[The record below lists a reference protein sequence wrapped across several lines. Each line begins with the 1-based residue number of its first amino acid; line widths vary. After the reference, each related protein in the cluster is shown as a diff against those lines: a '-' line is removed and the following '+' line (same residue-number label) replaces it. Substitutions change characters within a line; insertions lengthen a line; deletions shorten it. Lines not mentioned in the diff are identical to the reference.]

1 MSRLARRTGLR
12 RTLPLAV
19 LLVLGSST
27 VRADDPQAQ
36 LIEQGRYWQ
45 AQHNPDRAMDA
56 WNKLLLLAPDQP
68 EALYG
73 LGLGNVQLKRPDEA
87 RKYLARLQALV
98 PPPHQ
103 TQQLEQDI
111 ALGNDEQ
118 TQLLTRARQLVDGNQ
133 YDEAVKV
140 YRQLFN
146 GRQPQGDLAREYYF
160 MLGYSRGGEQESRTG
175 LERLLREHP
184 DDHAAALF
192 LAKHLVRNLDTRAEG
207 IRRLAVL
214 AKDKDVGSDA
224 NETWRF
230 ALTWIGPPAPAQ
242 VPLFEQFLAA
252 HPDDKEI
259 RELLNK
265 GKALA
270 RTNAGTPKAA
280 AWRRDP
286 QDARGLQ
293 ALEAGD
299 LAAAEQA
306 FQARLREKPDDPDAL
321 GGLGIVRQKQERL
334 DEAEDLLLRATRQPA
349 GQPWRQAL
357 DNVRYWRLMAGA
369 TAAQKAGRPDQAR
382 TLIEQAASQSP
393 GQPASQAALANLQAQ
408 QGQLAKAEAA
418 YRKILANHR
427 DDPQALTGLIG
438 VLAQQGKADEALKL
452 IDSLSPAAQARLNAE
467 VSVRSL
473 RATQVA
479 HVAEQRGDTKAA
491 EQAYR
496 QALADDPGNAWT
508 RFALARIYLDQG
520 RPQAARE
527 QINDLLKR
535 HPDQP
540 DALYTRTLLAAQ
552 LGEWQDAQASLA
564 RIPPAKRSREM
575 DELGKEIAL
584 HVQTEAAVANLRR
597 GQRQEAQ
604 ALLARSQALTE
615 GKPERVAILA
625 SAYIDAGQPRQGVAL
640 MRDLVERSPSP
651 TSRLQLLY
659 ADTLFKA
666 DQDSD
671 AADILRSLQGE
682 RLNDSDRRHYAALV
696 KLYRIKQA
704 DQLREKGNLVAA
716 YDMLKPILR
725 QSPRDPQA
733 NAALARM
740 YSASGNTAK
749 AMALYKPLLENDP
762 RNADLQLSVASLAA
776 QAHDNTRADKALK
789 TALALKPGVPKVLT
803 SAAAT
808 YRAMGKSAE
817 AADLLRQAVAIE
829 GSQRRANPAPET
841 ADSDGDNPFLDLP
854 GQPRSV
860 ASPDEDPLRISNET
874 ADTMPADP
882 ALAPALYSRRDS
894 LLDGGLDDD
903 PALAGN
909 PFAAGRRSGNAERED
924 LSPAQLAL
932 SEILQER
939 SAYIAQGLSVRS
951 NNNESG
957 LSKLTDVE
965 APFEASMPAGDNR
978 VALRVTP
985 VSLHAGSVRDYSLGR
1000 FGSGLPGGSPGSQ
1013 QASGVGLAVAVE
1025 SPLHGIKADIGVSP
1039 VGFTYNTVIGGIS
1052 LEQPMVSSPNMHYS
1066 IALSRRPVTDSL
1078 ASFAGAKDR
1087 RTGISWGGVT
1097 ANGGRA
1103 LLGYDDQ
1110 DVGLYGYG
1118 ALHKLV
1124 GNNVESNT
1132 RAELG
1137 AGIYWYL
1144 DNQPDDKL
1152 TVGLSSMLLSY
1163 ENNQGFF
1170 TYGHGGYFSP
1180 QTFFSVAVPVS
1191 WSQRSE
1197 RFSYR
1202 LNGALGVQYIDQR
1215 GADYFPGHSA
1225 EQAANDLSYPGKS
1238 STGVGYNLNV
1248 AGEYR
1253 LGSNLLLGGE
1263 LALDNAQDYRQVT
1276 AGVYLRYL
1284 FEKMTGPMALPVSP
1298 YRSPYSN

>member
-1 MSRLARRTGLR
+1 MSRLARRTSLR
-12 RTLPLAV
+12 RTLPLA
-19 LLVLGSST
+19 LLVALAST
-27 VRADDPQAQ
+27 AARADDPQAQ

-73 LGLGNVQLKRPDEA
+73 LGLGNMQLKRPDEA

-98 PPPHQ
+98 PPPRQ
-103 TQQLEQDI
+103 ARQLEQDI
-111 ALGNDEQ
+111 ALGSDEQ
-118 TQLLTRARQLVDGNQ
+118 AQLLARARKLVDGNQ

-146 GRQPQGDLAREYYF
+146 GRQPQGDLAREFYF
-160 MLGYSRGGEQESRTG
+160 LLGYTRGGEQEARTG

-184 DDHAAALF
+184 DDRAAALF
-192 LAKHLVRNLDTRAEG
+192 LAKHMVRNLDTRAEG

-214 AKDKDVGSDA
+214 ARDKEVGSDA

-252 HPDDKEI
+252 HPDDREI
-259 RELLNK
+259 RELMNK
-265 GKALA
+265 GKALT
-270 RTNAGTPKAA
+270 RSNASTAKAA

-286 QDARGLQ
+286 LDARGLQ

-306 FQARLREKPDDPDAL
+306 FQARLQDKPDDPDAL

-334 DEAEDLLLRATRQPA
+334 DEAEDLLVRATRQPA
-349 GQPWRQAL
+349 GHPWRQAL

-369 TAAQKAGRPDQAR
+369 TAARKAGRQDQAR
-382 TLIEQAASQSP
+382 KMIEQAASQSP
-393 GQPASQAALANLQAQ
+393 GQPASQVALANLQAQ
-408 QGQLAKAEAA
+408 EGQLAKAEAA
-418 YRKILANHR
+418 YRRILANHR
-427 DDPQALTGLIG
+427 DDPQALNGLVG

-467 VSVRSL
+467 VPIRSL

-479 HVAEQRGDTKAA
+479 RVAEQRGDLKAA

-496 QALADDPGNAWT
+496 QALTDDPGNAWT
-508 RFALARIYLDQG
+508 RFALARIYLG
-520 RPQAARE
+520 RGRTQAARD

-564 RIPPAKRSREM
+564 RIPPARRSRAM
-575 DELGKEIAL
+575 DEFGKEIAL

-604 ALLARSQALTE
+604 ALLARSQALAE

-625 SAYIDAGQPRQGVAL
+625 SAYIDAGQPQQGVAL
-640 MRDLVERSPSP
+640 MRDLVERSPNPDSK
-651 TSRLQLLY
+651 LQLLY
-659 ADTLFKA
+659 ADILFKA
-666 DQDSD
+666 EQDND
-671 AADILRSLQGE
+671 AADILRNLQGT
-682 RLNDSDRRHYAALV
+682 RLSDSDRRHYAALV

-733 NAALARM
+733 NAALARL
-740 YSASGNTAK
+740 YSANGNNAK

-776 QAHDNTRADKALK
+776 QAHDNARAEKALK

-803 SAAAT
+803 SAATT
-808 YRAMGKSAE
+808 YRAMGRSSE
-817 AADLLRQAVAIE
+817 AAELLRQAVAIE
-829 GSQRRANPAPET
+829 GSQRRANPPFGT
-841 ADSDGDNPFLDLP
+841 TDSDGDNPFLDLP
-854 GQPRSV
+854 GQPRRVV
-860 ASPDEDPLRISNET
+860 ARAEDPLRTASES

-882 ALAPALYSRRDS
+882 SLTTPLYGSADS
-894 LLDGGLDDD
+894 LLEDD
-903 PALAGN
+903 PAPAGN
-909 PFAAGRRSGNAERED
+909 PFAGRRPGEAAPEE
-924 LSPAQLAL
+924 LSPTQRAL
-932 SEILQER
+932 NDILQER
-939 SAYIAQGLSVRS
+939 SGYVAQGLSVRS
-951 NNNESG
+951 NNNEPG

-965 APFEASMPAGDNR
+965 APFEANLPAGDNR

-985 VSLHAGSVRDYSLGR
+985 VSLHAGSAHDYSLGR
-1000 FGSGLPGGSPGSQ
+1000 FGSGLPSGSPGSQ
-1013 QASGVGLAVAVE
+1013 QANGVGLAVAVE
-1025 SPLHGIKADIGVSP
+1025 SPPHGIKADIGVSP

-1078 ASFAGAKDR
+1078 TSFAGTQDR
-1087 RTGISWGGVT
+1087 RTGVTWGGVT

-1110 DVGLYGYG
+1110 EVGLYGYG

-1124 GNNVESNT
+1124 GNNVEDNT

-1137 AGIYWYL
+1137 GGIYWYL
-1144 DNQPDDKL
+1144 DNQPDEKL
-1152 TVGLSSMLLSY
+1152 TVGLSTLVLSY

-1180 QTFFSVAVPVS
+1180 QTFFSVAVPVN
-1191 WSQRSE
+1191 WSQRSD

-1202 LNGALGVQYIDQR
+1202 LNGALGVQYINQK

-1225 EQAANDLSYPGKS
+1225 EQAANNLTYPGKS
-1238 STGVGYNLNV
+1238 STGVGYNLNA

-1253 LGSNLLLGGE
+1253 LGSHLLLGGE
-1263 LALDNAQDYRQVT
+1263 MGVDNAQDYREIN
-1276 AGVYLRYL
+1276 ASLYLRYL
-1284 FEKMTGPMALPVSP
+1284 FEKISGPMALPVSP

>member
-1 MSRLARRTGLR
+1 MSRLARCTSLCRS
-12 RTLPLAV
+12 LPLA
-19 LLVLGSST
+19 LLFTLASAA
-27 VRADDPQAQ
+27 VRADEPQAQ

-56 WNKLLLLAPDQP
+56 WSKLLLLAPEQP

-98 PPPHQ
+98 PPPRQ
-103 TQQLEQDI
+103 AQQLEQDI
-111 ALGNDEQ
+111 ALGNEEQ
-118 TQLLTRARQLVDGNQ
+118 AQWLARARKLVDGNQ
-133 YDEAVKV
+133 YDDAVKV

-146 GRQPQGDLAREYYF
+146 GRQPQGDLAREFYF
-160 MLGYSRGGEQESRTG
+160 LLGYTRGGEQEARNG

-184 DDHAAALF
+184 DDRAAALF
-192 LAKHLVRNLDTRAEG
+192 LAKHMVRNLDTRAEG

-214 AKDKDVGSDA
+214 ARDREVGSDA

-259 RELLNK
+259 RELMNK
-265 GKALA
+265 GKALTRSNTSTA
-270 RTNAGTPKAA
+270 KAA

-334 DEAEDLLLRATRQPA
+334 DEAEDLLVRATRQPA
-349 GQPWRQAL
+349 GHPWRQAL

-369 TAAQKAGRPDQAR
+369 TAASKAGRQDQAR
-382 TLIEQAASQSP
+382 KLIEQAASGNP
-393 GQPASQAALANLQAQ
+393 GQPASQVALANLLAQ
-408 QGQLAKAEAA
+408 EGQLAKAEAA
-418 YRKILANHR
+418 YRRILASHR
-427 DDPQALTGLIG
+427 DDPQALDGLVG
-438 VLAQQGKADEALKL
+438 VLAQQGKADEALQL
-452 IDSLSPAAQARLNAE
+452 IDGLSPTARARLNSE
-467 VSVRSL
+467 VSMRSL

-479 HVAEQRGDTKAA
+479 RVAEQRGDLKAA

-508 RFALARIYLDQG
+508 RFALARIYLGQG
-520 RPQAARE
+520 RTQAARD

-564 RIPPAKRSREM
+564 RIPPARRSREM

-597 GQRQEAQ
+597 GQRREAQ

-615 GKPERVAILA
+615 GKPERAAILA
-625 SAYIDAGQPRQGVAL
+625 SAYIDAGQPQQGVAL

-651 TSRLQLLY
+651 ASQLQLLH
-659 ADTLFKA
+659 ADILFKA
-666 DQDSD
+666 EQDND
-671 AADILRSLQGE
+671 AADILRSLQGV

-704 DQLREKGNLVAA
+704 DQLREKGNLASA

-733 NAALARM
+733 NAALARL
-740 YSASGNTAK
+740 YSASGNNAK

-776 QAHDNTRADKALK
+776 QAHDHARAEKALK
-789 TALALKPGVPKVLT
+789 TALVLKPGVPRVLT

-808 YRAMGKSAE
+808 YRAMGRSAE

-829 GSQRRANPAPET
+829 GSQRRANPT
-841 ADSDGDNPFLDLP
+841 LDRADSDGDNPFLDLP
-854 GQPRSV
+854 GQPRRI
-860 ASPDEDPLRISNET
+860 AARGEDPLRSGNES
-874 ADTMPADP
+874 ADTMPPDP
-882 ALAPALYSRRDS
+882 AFASAFQGSADS
-894 LLDGGLDDD
+894 LFDSGQDDE
-903 PALAGN
+903 PAPLGN
-909 PFAAGRRSGNAERED
+909 PFAAGHRSGETARQD

-932 SEILQER
+932 NEILRER
-939 SAYIAQGLSVRS
+939 SGQIAQGLSVRS
-951 NNNESG
+951 NNNEAG

-965 APFEASMPAGDNR
+965 APFEANLPAGDNR

-985 VSLHAGSVRDYSLGR
+985 VSLHAGSAHDYSLSR
-1000 FGSGLPGGSPGSQ
+1000 FGSGLPSGSPGSQ
-1013 QASGVGLAVAVE
+1013 QANGVGLAVAVE
-1025 SPLHGIKADIGVSP
+1025 SPPHGIKADIGVSP

-1052 LEQPMVSSPNMHYS
+1052 LEQPLVSSPNMHYS

-1078 ASFAGAKDR
+1078 ASFAGTRDR
-1087 RTGISWGGVT
+1087 RTGIRWGGVT

-1110 DVGLYGYG
+1110 EVGLYGYG
-1118 ALHKLV
+1118 ALHRLV
-1124 GNNVESNT
+1124 GNNVEDNT

-1137 AGIYWYL
+1137 GGIYWYL
-1144 DNQPDDKL
+1144 DNQPDEKL
-1152 TVGLSSMLLSY
+1152 TVGLSAMALAY

-1202 LNGALGVQYIDQR
+1202 LNGALGVQYINQK

-1225 EQAANDLSYPGKS
+1225 EQAANNLTYPGKS
-1238 STGVGYNLNV
+1238 STGVGYNLNA

-1263 LALDNAQDYRQVT
+1263 LGVDNAQDYREVT
-1276 AGVYLRYL
+1276 ASLYLRYL
-1284 FEKMTGPMALPVSP
+1284 FEKISGPMALPVSP

>member
-1 MSRLARRTGLR
+1 MSRLARRTHLR
-12 RTLPLAV
+12 RSLPLA
-19 LLVLGSST
+19 LLLALAGT
-27 VRADDPQAQ
+27 AARAADDPQAQ

-87 RKYLARLQALV
+87 RQYLARLQALV
-98 PPPHQ
+98 PPPRQ
-103 TQQLEQDI
+103 AQQLEQDI

-118 TQLLTRARQLVDGNQ
+118 AQLLARARKLVDGNQ
-133 YDEAVKV
+133 YDDAVKV

-146 GRQPQGDLAREYYF
+146 GRQPQGDLAREFYF
-160 MLGYSRGGEQESRTG
+160 LLGYTRGGEQEARNG

-184 DDHAAALF
+184 DDRAAALF
-192 LAKHLVRNLDTRAEG
+192 LAKHMVRNLDTRAEG

-214 AKDKDVGSDA
+214 ARDKDVGSDA

-242 VPLFEQFLAA
+242 VPLFEQFLAT
-252 HPDDKEI
+252 HPDDREI
-259 RELLNK
+259 RELMNK
-265 GKALA
+265 GKALTRSNTSTA
-270 RTNAGTPKAA
+270 KAA

-306 FQARLREKPDDPDAL
+306 FQARLQEKPDDPDAL

-334 DEAEDLLLRATRQPA
+334 DEAEDLLVRATRQPG

-369 TAAQKAGRPDQAR
+369 SAAQKAGRQDQAR
-382 TLIEQAASQSP
+382 QMIERAARQNP
-393 GQPASQAALANLQAQ
+393 GQSSSQVALANLQAQ
-408 QGQLAKAEAA
+408 DGQLAKAEAA
-418 YRKILANHR
+418 YRRILASHR
-427 DDPQALTGLIG
+427 DDPQALNGLIA

-452 IDSLSPAAQARLNAE
+452 IDSLSATAQARLNAE

-479 HVAEQRGDTKAA
+479 RVAEQRGDLRAA

-508 RFALARIYLDQG
+508 RFALARIYLGQG
-520 RPQAARE
+520 RTQAARE

-564 RIPPAKRSREM
+564 RIPAARRSREM

-584 HVQTEAAVANLRR
+584 HVQTDAAVANLRR
-597 GQRQEAQ
+597 GQQHEAQ

-615 GKPERVAILA
+615 GRPERVAILA
-625 SAYIDAGQPRQGVAL
+625 AAYLDAGQPQQGVAL
-640 MRDLVERSPSP
+640 MRDLVERSPNPASK
-651 TSRLQLLY
+651 LQLLY
-659 ADTLFKA
+659 ADILFKA
-666 DQDSD
+666 DQDND
-671 AADILRSLQGE
+671 AADILRNLQGT
-682 RLNDSDRRHYAALV
+682 RLSDSDRRHYASLV
-696 KLYRIKQA
+696 KLYRIRQA

-716 YDMLKPILR
+716 YDLLKPILR

-733 NAALARM
+733 NAALARL
-740 YSASGNTAK
+740 YSASGNNAK

-776 QAHDNTRADKALK
+776 QAHDNARAEKALK
-789 TALALKPGVPKVLT
+789 SALVLKPGVPKVLT

-808 YRAMGKSAE
+808 YRAMGKSSE

-829 GSQRRANPAPET
+829 GSQRRANPALDR

-854 GQPRSV
+854 GQPRRV
-860 ASPDEDPLRISNET
+860 AVRSEDPLRSDNES
-874 ADTMPADP
+874 AESMPPDP
-882 ALAPALYSRRDS
+882 SLAPSRYESADS
-894 LLDGGLDDD
+894 LLDDD
-903 PALAGN
+903 PAPVGN
-909 PFAAGRRSGNAERED
+909 PFAAGRRAGEAAQQD

-932 SEILQER
+932 NEILQER
-939 SAYIAQGLSVRS
+939 SAYVAQGLSVRS

-965 APFEASMPAGDNR
+965 APFEANLPAGDNR

-985 VSLHAGSVRDYSLGR
+985 VSLHAGSAHDYSLGR
-1000 FGSGLPGGSPGSQ
+1000 FGSGLPSGSPGSQ
-1013 QASGVGLAVAVE
+1013 QANGVGLAVAVD
-1025 SPLHGIKADIGVSP
+1025 SPPHGIKADIGVSP

-1052 LEQPMVSSPNMHYS
+1052 LEQPLVSSPNMHYS

-1078 ASFAGAKDR
+1078 TSFAGAKDR

-1110 DVGLYGYG
+1110 EVGLYGYG

-1124 GNNVESNT
+1124 GHNVEDNT

-1137 AGIYWYL
+1137 GGLYWYL
-1144 DNQPDDKL
+1144 DNQPDEKL
-1152 TVGLSSMLLSY
+1152 TVGLSTMVLSY

-1180 QTFFSVAVPVS
+1180 QTFFSVAVPVN

-1202 LNGALGVQYIDQR
+1202 LNGALGVQYINQK
-1215 GADYFPGHSA
+1215 GADYFPGHRA
-1225 EQAANDLSYPGKS
+1225 EQAANDLKYPGKS
-1238 STGVGYNLNV
+1238 STGVGYNLNA

-1263 LALDNAQDYRQVT
+1263 LGVDNAQDYRQVT
-1276 AGVYLRYL
+1276 AGLYLRYL
-1284 FEKMTGPMALPVSP
+1284 FEKISGPMALPVSP